1 MKAFLTHFH
10 KRLYSIF
17 QCLYEDSFSL
27 RIEIDE
33 LSLKIIKRNF
43 KLSFVSDAVVHRK
56 RYSKSFEREFYDVR

>member
-1 MKAFLTHFH
+1 MLNFSVYIFL
-10 KRLYSIF
+10 
-17 QCLYEDSFSL
+17 L

-33 LSLKIIKRNF
+33 LSLKIINRNF